1 MNNQHRQLHNRYHVL
16 KTTVYNSSFT
26 GNSRQRGTHQ
36 TGEGGRQKTTL
47 ESSRL
52 SNQTAH
58 GQPSG
63 DGHDHRTAAD
73 PPRIERTG
81 RSKMRRVTTLLTKM
95 DGLPGYVEEG
105 REGGQDEARTAGEK
119 KSVVEPSAV
128 RRRNDSTVR
137 STDRQRREG
146 VVTSGHDADRGQS
159 LETEVPSGH
168 NADQR
173 QSSET
178 EVTSGHNAGQRQ
190 SLETEVPSGLNAE
203 QRQSSET
210 EVTSGHNAGQHQS
223 LETEVTSGHNAGHR
237 QSLETDLT
245 SVTSTGQLE
254 PLDNEVTSGHNAGHR
269 QSFEADLS
277 AHASEDQRLREIF
290 QQDSAHNRGKRTTDR
305 GIPGM
310 FLNHF

>member
-190 SLETEVPSGLNAE
+190 SLETEV
-203 QRQSSET
+203 
-210 EVTSGHNAGQHQS
+210 
-223 LETEVTSGHNAGHR
+223 TSGHNAGHR

-277 AHASEDQRLREIF
+277 AQASEDQRLTEIF
-290 QQDSAHNRGKRTTDR
+290 QQDSTHSRGKRTTDR
-305 GIPGM
+305 EIPGM